1 MKRTAP
7 IFTLIILMLATPAF
21 AHPGHD
27 HSAANSGLIH
37 LLWLIPVIVAAVIV
51 VFKEITGSGAGT
63 DKTNR
68 RG

>member
-1 MKRTAP
+1 MKRTA
-7 IFTLIILMLATPAF
+7 TLFILVMLILAMPAF

-51 VFKEITGSGAGT
+51 VFKEITGSNAGT

-68 RG
+68 R

>member
-1 MKRTAP
+1 MKKTATL
-7 IFTLIILMLATPAF
+7 FTLVMLILATPAF

-51 VFKEITGSGAGT
+51 VFKEITGSNAGT

-68 RG
+68 R

>member
-1 MKRTAP
+1 
-7 IFTLIILMLATPAF
+7 MLAMPAF

-27 HSAANSGLIH
+27 HNAANSGLIH

-51 VFKEITGSGAGT
+51 VFKEITSPNGRA

-68 RG
+68 R

>member
-1 MKRTAP
+1 MRKTVTL
-7 IFTLIILMLATPAF
+7 FTLIILMLAMPAF

-27 HSAANSGLIH
+27 HNAANSGLIH

-51 VFKEITGSGAGT
+51 VFKEITSPNGRA

-68 RG
+68 R